1 MIRRDQPVL
10 CTVCI
15 LLVTVSMYVLWIS
28 GLRRPVHDTFLGTV
42 HLRAWQ
48 SDLLAAGDWPWWMSH
63 VRYGFSF
70 STLHFTGTFLD
81 PIGIALTSAL
91 RYDASTFG
99 LDITIHSLLGSFGA
113 YLLGRTFLRTQSAAV
128 AVAISF
134 IGSAVVGMAS
144 MAGTVHAG
152 YMTLPWALFAL
163 TQIAQATTT
172 RNLIGAASLL
182 ALSFAW
188 LLASGYPATWMSL
201 PVFALPFTA
210 ILASTS
216 LLRMI
221 RTTVACA
228 LAAFVAVSI
237 LSPWIVETIYTPIF
251 GGAVRNSINPNE
263 GALPVSG
270 IIGLLLVN
278 PEFFPGAS
286 HWYRPPMYL
295 GLISGLALFWR
306 ALSWVSTAMPR
317 IRFVA
322 ILGGC
327 VALTV
332 GSVPILQTDIASGV
346 LAALTSFEVNREQL
360 ALAGFVAFLVATM
373 PISIGRWDR
382 MDLALAST
390 TALALICAT
399 DNLLGGLIR
408 TSIPPF
414 YWSRWSY
421 YYLGVA
427 VLTGLILA
435 WRTIE
440 VTVMSFGVRENE
452 RTRQAVW
459 YALISVGVAVA
470 STLCIPTPG
479 GSLSGGGSHI
489 GLVTVIWVALSILVY
504 LLAGVTIWQSARLGK
519 LGRHRLGVIAL
530 FGSPTAITIITLLV
544 GLPLNRDE
552 PLIHAYLNLPLPGQL
567 SVDIVHAALV
577 LGTTS
582 ILLRFAPRKYLLTGI
597 ALVAIADIVLA
608 SPRYY
613 SDTDMVIGGQP
624 GIDSQLNGPFNFSGT
639 ARDQTMTTFMN
650 GLVARRPSVE
660 PWPILMPEVRDFEER
675 FGSPPLFDQFVHF
688 PTFWT
693 NPAQGSAAFTPESLG
708 RPANPEFASSI
719 GPVSFPDCPASF
731 TSADPKPSAMVTR
744 FLSSYAKVTFETAC
758 TRLLAYTDT
767 WAPGWTATIDGI
779 STPVL
784 RLNGA
789 IRGVIAPAGPHI
801 LEWSYRPAYWNV
813 TKWVSL
819 TGLLGTLVC
828 LTWGF
833 WPVRMRPSVGAP

>member
-1 MIRRDQPVL
+1 
-10 CTVCI
+10 
-15 LLVTVSMYVLWIS
+15 MYVLWIS

-70 STLHFTGTFLD
+70 STLHFTGNFLD
-81 PIGIALTSAL
+81 PLGIALTSAL

-113 YLLGRTFLRTQSAAV
+113 YLLGRTFLRTQSAAA

-144 MAGTVHAG
+144 MAGAVHAG

>member
-1 MIRRDQPVL
+1 MHRYAAVRA
-10 CTVCI
+10 TVSI
-15 LLVTVSMYVLWIS
+15 LLITVSMYALWIA

-48 SDLLAAGDWPWWMSH
+48 SDLLTAGDWPWWMSH

-70 STLHFTGTFLD
+70 STLYFISVFLD
-81 PIGIALTSAL
+81 PIGILLTTLLHYNATT
-91 RYDASTFG
+91 YG
-99 LDITIHSLLGSFGA
+99 LDITIHSLLGALGA
-113 YLLGRTFLRTQSAAV
+113 YLLGRTFLRTPSAAI

-134 IGSAVVGMAS
+134 IGSAVVVLAS
-144 MAGTVHAG
+144 MAGVVHSG
-152 YMTLPWALFAL
+152 YMTLPWALIAL
-163 TQIAQATTT
+163 TRIAQATTA

-216 LLRMI
+216 LLRLI

-306 ALSWVSTAMPR
+306 ALSWVSTAVPR

-332 GSVPILQTDIASGV
+332 GSVPIMQIDIASSV
-346 LAALTSFEVNREQL
+346 LPALTGYDVNREQL

-390 TALALICAT
+390 TALTLICAT

-427 VLTGLILA
+427 VLTGLLLA

-440 VTVMSFGVRENE
+440 ITVMSFGRQENK
-452 RTRQAVW
+452 RTLQAVW

-470 STLCIPTPG
+470 STLFTPTPG
-479 GSLSGGGSHI
+479 SLISAGGSHI
-489 GLVTVIWVALSILVY
+489 GLVTVIWVALTSLVY
-504 LLAGVTIWQSARLGK
+504 LLAGVTIWWSERLGK
-519 LGRHRLGVIAL
+519 LNLHRLGVIAL
-530 FGSPTAITIITLLV
+530 IGSSTAITIFTLLV

-552 PLIHAYLNLPLPGQL
+552 RLIHAYLNLPLPGQL
-567 SVDIVHAALV
+567 SVDVVHAALV

-582 ILLRFAPRKYLLTGI
+582 ILWRFAPRKYLLQGI

-608 SPRYY
+608 SPRYL
-613 SDTDMVIGGQP
+613 SDTAMVIGGQP
-624 GIDSQLNGPFNFSGT
+624 ILATQLSGPFNFSGT
-639 ARDQTMTTFMN
+639 DRDQTMTSFMN

-660 PWPILMPEVRDFEER
+660 PWPMLMPEVRDFEER

-688 PTFWT
+688 PTSWT

-708 RPANPEFASSI
+708 RPANPEFASPI
-719 GPVSFPDCPASF
+719 GPVAFPDCPESF
-731 TSADPKPSAMVTR
+731 TSADPKPSARVTR

-789 IRGVIAPAGPHI
+789 IRGVIAPAGPHT

-828 LTWGF
+828 LAWGF
-833 WPVRMRPSVGAP
+833 WPVRMSPLVRAP

>member
-1 MIRRDQPVL
+1 MIRNKKVL
-10 CTVCI
+10 GEVYI
-15 LLVTVSMYVLWIS
+15 LLTTVSMYSLWIA

-48 SDLLAAGDWPWWMSH
+48 SDLLTAGDWPWWMSH

-70 STLHFTGTFLD
+70 STLHFTGNLLD

-99 LDITIHSLLGSFGA
+99 LDIIIHSLLGTSGA
-113 YLLGRTFLRTQSAAV
+113 YLLSRTFLKTPSAAV

-144 MAGTVHAG
+144 MAGAVHAG
-152 YMTLPWALFAL
+152 YMTLPWALIAL
-163 TQIAQATTT
+163 TRIAQATTA

-216 LLRMI
+216 VLRLI

-228 LAAFVAVSI
+228 LAAIVGLSI

-263 GALPVSG
+263 GALPISG

-306 ALSWVSTAMPR
+306 ALSWVSTAVPR

-332 GSVPILQTDIASGV
+332 GSVPIMQTDTAPGV
-346 LAALTSFEVNREQL
+346 LPTLTSFDVNREQF
-360 ALAGFVAFLVATM
+360 ALVGLVAFLVATM
-373 PISIGRWDR
+373 PISMGRWDR

-390 TALALICAT
+390 TALAWICAT

-440 VTVMSFGVRENE
+440 VAVMRFGGQESKRPL
-452 RTRQAVW
+452 QAVW

-470 STLCIPTPG
+470 STLFTPTPG
-479 GSLSGGGSHI
+479 SLISAGGSHI
-489 GLVTVIWVALSILVY
+489 GLVTVIWVAMCSLVY
-504 LLAGVTIWQSARLGK
+504 LLAGVTIWWSARLGK
-519 LGRHRLGVIAL
+519 LDLHRLGVIAL
-530 FGSPTAITIITLLV
+530 IGSPAAITIFTLLF
-544 GLPLNRDE
+544 GFLLNRDE
-552 PLIHAYLNLPLPGQL
+552 RLIHAYLNLPRPGQL
-567 SVDIVHAALV
+567 SVDVVHAALV
-577 LGTTS
+577 LGTTA
-582 ILLRFAPRKYLLTGI
+582 ILWRFASRKYLVRGI

-608 SPRYY
+608 SPRYL

-624 GIDSQLNGPFNFSGT
+624 IFATQLSGPFDFRGT
-639 ARDQTMTTFMN
+639 DRDQTMTRFMN

-660 PWPILMPEVRDFEER
+660 PWPMLMPEVRDFEEQ
-675 FGSPPLFDQFVHF
+675 FGTPPLFDQFVHF
-688 PTFWT
+688 PTSWT

-708 RPANPEFASSI
+708 RPANPEFASPI
-719 GPVSFPDCPASF
+719 GPVAFPDCPASF

-789 IRGVIAPAGPHI
+789 IRGVIAPAGPHT
-801 LEWSYRPAYWNV
+801 LEWSYRPAYWNA

-819 TGLLGTLVC
+819 TGLLGTLLC
-828 LTWGF
+828 LAWGF
-833 WPVRMRPSVGAP
+833 GSVRMGPLVRAP

>member
-1 MIRRDQPVL
+1 
-10 CTVCI
+10 
-15 LLVTVSMYVLWIS
+15 MYVLWIS

-70 STLHFTGTFLD
+70 STLHFTGNFLD
-81 PIGIALTSAL
+81 PLGIALTSAL

-113 YLLGRTFLRTQSAAV
+113 YLLGRTFLRTQSAAA

-144 MAGTVHAG
+144 MAGAVHAG

-708 RPANPEFASSI
+708 RPANPEFASPI
-719 GPVSFPDCPASF
+719 GPVAFPDCPESF
-731 TSADPKPSAMVTR
+731 TSADPKPSARVTR